1 MSKACELQSVTE
13 IVTGKENTLS
23 QADMTKFWE
32 TLFQTWLWIIVSVA
46 LLETTIRVKLKKK
59 TEQRDGDI
67 KEWQHLTLE

>member
-1 MSKACELQSVTE
+1 MSKACVLQSVTE